1 MHFTSSNE
9 WACRPVASSGPLG
22 PGASATRL
30 FMRLTSITSASSGW
44 GARDARGWGGFSLEA
59 CLRGC
64 CASPIYRSLSFEGR
78 TETIAAAR
86 GRLGHLG
93 ARGVM
98 LELEPQS
105 LDEDAQVVALVAVG
119 GPPHLVEQ
127 RAIVHDLV
135 GMAGQLGHQQV
146 LSRR

>member
-1 MHFTSSNE
+1 MTIS
-9 WACRPVASSGPLG
+9 
-22 PGASATRL
+22 
-30 FMRLTSITSASSGW
+30 
-44 GARDARGWGGFSLEA
+44 ARDRAMETATGRMLLAVEAVPESQPLIAEVAVLARRSRADVLVLSVRERDYV
-59 CLRGC
+59 RGY
-64 CASPIYRSLSFEGR
+64 CASPIDQSLSFEGR

-86 GRLGHLG
+86 RRLDHLG
-93 ARGVM
+93 VRGVM

-127 RAIVHDLV
+127 CAIVHDFV

-146 LSRR
+146 LGRR